1 MGNPQFAVTGATG
14 ALGGDIASAL
24 AAAGA
29 SQRLVVR
36 DPSRAP
42 SLPGTEVAVASY
54 DDPDALAAAFAGIPT
69 LFMVSAAENENRV
82 AQHYRCVDAAAAAGV
97 ERIVYTSFFK
107 AGPQAVFT
115 LGRDHWATEERIR
128 ASGMTW
134 TFLRDNFYAD
144 FLPLTVDE
152 GGVIRGPAGAGRV
165 SAVVRRD
172 VAAVATR
179 VLLEAGQHDRA
190 SYDLT
195 GPEALSM
202 QEVAERLTAA
212 LGRSITYHDE
222 TIEEAYAS
230 RAKYEA
236 PGWLVD
242 AWVSTYT
249 SIASGEVADV
259 SRDVERI
266 TGRPATSLAELL
278 TAGE

>member
-1 MGNPQFAVTGATG
+1 
-14 ALGGDIASAL
+14 
-24 AAAGA
+24 
-29 SQRLVVR
+29 
-36 DPSRAP
+36 
-42 SLPGTEVAVASY
+42 
-54 DDPDALAAAFAGIPT
+54 
-69 LFMVSAAENENRV
+69 
-82 AQHYRCVDAAAAAGV
+82 
-97 ERIVYTSFFK
+97 
-107 AGPQAVFT
+107 
-115 LGRDHWATEERIR
+115 
-128 ASGMTW
+128 MTW